1 MIIKTFVGRLCYKL
15 FTLLIS
21 ALYAVTPYTGPATD
35 APIQPAAPD
44 TVQLYFA
51 ALADTQISNYMLK
64 RVRAFDATCE
74 DLHNA
79 AYPLDAVL
87 IAGDVAENG
96 LAIEYQYIY
105 EKLSGLGCPYI
116 NAEGNHDIRL
126 RIYQQSL
133 ARFSDF
139 SNALNENDDFDSY
152 HYSVVLNGYKFI
164 VLGSDRT
171 MFEESDLSDTQLAWL
186 DTELAGENGH
196 PTFVV
201 LHQPLKETHGL
212 PDTWGSPFD
221 SAGSVGKQSDQINET
236 LQKYDN
242 VILITGHLHTGFGD
256 YTYEEYGNIHMV
268 NLPSLTVKNKD
279 GGNNDSGIG
288 CMVECYENEVVF
300 RARNFST
307 GEWLPDYDWHIAVK

>member
-1 MIIKTFVGRLCYKL
+1 MIIKTFVGNIFYKL

-21 ALYAVTPYTGPATD
+21 MLYAVTPYQAPATD
-35 APIQPAAPD
+35 APIAPENPED
-44 TVQLYFA
+44 VQLYFA
-51 ALADTQISNYMLK
+51 AIADPQISNYLLS

-79 AYPLDAVL
+79 AYPMDAVL
-87 IAGDVAENG
+87 LAGDVAENG

-126 RIYQQSL
+126 RLYRQSL

-139 SNALNENDDFDSY
+139 SNALNENDAFDSY
-152 HYSVVLNGYKFI
+152 HYSMKLNGYQFI

-171 MFEESDLSDTQLAWL
+171 EFEESYLSDEQLSWL
-186 DTELAGENGH
+186 DSALAGEAGH

-201 LHQPLKETHGL
+201 VHQPLKGTHGL
-212 PDTWGSPFD
+212 PDTWGSPIE
-221 SAGSVGKQSDQINET
+221 SAGSVGKQSDQLNAI
-236 LQKYDN
+236 LQKYSN
-242 VILITGHLHTGFGD
+242 VILITGHLHTGFGA
-256 YTYEEYGNIHMV
+256 YTYEKNGNIHMI
-268 NLPSLTVKNKD
+268 NLPSLCVKNKD
-279 GGNNDSGIG
+279 GENNDSGLG
-288 CMVECYENEVVF
+288 CMVECYKNEIVF

-307 GEWLPDYDWHIAVK
+307 GSWLPEYDVHIAVE